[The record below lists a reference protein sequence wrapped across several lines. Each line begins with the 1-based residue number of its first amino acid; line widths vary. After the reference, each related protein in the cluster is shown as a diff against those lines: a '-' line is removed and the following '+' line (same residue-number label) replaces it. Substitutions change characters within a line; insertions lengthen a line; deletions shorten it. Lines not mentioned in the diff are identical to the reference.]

1 MTTKTTFEK
10 LLSNSEFTLHHVNVA
25 IGLLE
30 MPDIPAASREHA
42 AVSLLCQTVEAA
54 LAHLRVAQQNL
65 VEREEQ

>member
-30 MPDIPAASREHA
+30 MPDIPAASREH
-42 AVSLLCQTVEAA
+42 TVEAA